1 MVIFIDI
8 FLKYYVTKSQY
19 FILEKLYL
27 IHGFYMVITTRSK
40 SKFTMLITAEV
51 RDYFE
56 SLIKPLVTNESDTID
71 RVQTKTIDRVHYIGK
86 PVFDTVSKQ
95 KVRSVIANF
104 KSWESRT
111 FFYKVCPRN
120 YLNGKKK
127 PSAKS
132 FSVSLDL
139 TKRCYA

>member
-1 MVIFIDI
+1 MVIFTDI

>member
-8 FLKYYVTKSQY
+8 FLKYYVIKSQY

>member
-1 MVIFIDI
+1 
-8 FLKYYVTKSQY
+8 
-19 FILEKLYL
+19 
-27 IHGFYMVITTRSK
+27 MVITTRSK

-95 KVRSVIANF
+95 KVRSVIVNF

-111 FFYKVCPRN
+111 FFYKACRRN

-127 PSAKS
+127 PGAKS
-132 FSVSLDL
+132 FSVSLRNVAML
-139 TKRCYA
+139 NYQKPRVSLKIIPQLHEPFVI

>member
-1 MVIFIDI
+1 
-8 FLKYYVTKSQY
+8 
-19 FILEKLYL
+19 
-27 IHGFYMVITTRSK
+27 MVITTRSK

-95 KVRSVIANF
+95 KVRSVIVNF

-111 FFYKVCPRN
+111 FFYKACPRN

-127 PSAKS
+127 PGAKS
-132 FSVSLDL
+132 FSVSLGNVAML
-139 TKRCYA
+139 NYQKPRVSLKIIPQLHEPFVI

>member
-1 MVIFIDI
+1 
-8 FLKYYVTKSQY
+8 
-19 FILEKLYL
+19 
-27 IHGFYMVITTRSK
+27 MVITTRSK

-86 PVFDTVSKQ
+86 PVFDTVSKH
-95 KVRSVIANF
+95 KVRSVIVNF

-111 FFYKVCPRN
+111 FFYKACPRN

-127 PSAKS
+127 PGAKS
-132 FSVSLDL
+132 FSVSLRNVAML
-139 TKRCYA
+139 NYQKPRVSLKIIPQLHEPFVI

>member
-111 FFYKVCPRN
+111 FFYKACPRN

>member
-1 MVIFIDI
+1 
-8 FLKYYVTKSQY
+8 
-19 FILEKLYL
+19 
-27 IHGFYMVITTRSK
+27 MVITTRSK

-86 PVFDTVSKQ
+86 PVFGTVSKQ